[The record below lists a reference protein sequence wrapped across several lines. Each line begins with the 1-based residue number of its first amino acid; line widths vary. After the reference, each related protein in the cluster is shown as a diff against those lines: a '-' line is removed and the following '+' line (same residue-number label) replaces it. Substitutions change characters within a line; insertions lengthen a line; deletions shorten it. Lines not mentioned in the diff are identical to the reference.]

1 MNKKDILLLQETER
15 KRIAEALHD
24 TTVQDMVHLSQQLEL
39 VLLYLEQ
46 DVIQARLEAITA
58 RHQIKNI
65 ISEMRDAIYDLRP
78 LILDEL
84 GWNTAWERL
93 RNKL

>member
-46 DVIQARLEAITA
+46 DTS
-58 RHQIKNI
+58 K
-65 ISEMRDAIYDLRP
+65 
-78 LILDEL
+78 
-84 GWNTAWERL
+84 T
-93 RNKL
+93 